1 MLEIEMK
8 FPAPDFAVV
17 VARLSELGAK
27 PGATREEADHY
38 FNAPHRD
45 FAQTDEA
52 LRIRRIGST
61 NRVTFKGPRRPGPD
75 KTRTEI
81 EVPLG
86 DGDEVFADFARLLES
101 LGFRAVAVV
110 TKRRAGYEMHRDG
123 FDMEIC
129 LDDVAGVGR
138 FVELEILASEESLE
152 KARAVLQDVAHA
164 LKLRDSERRSYLE
177 MLLQKPARESFTS

>member
-8 FPAPDFAVV
+8 FPVTDLAAV
-17 VARLSELGAK
+17 VARLVELGAR

-52 LRIRRIGST
+52 LRIRRIGTS
-61 NRVTFKGPRRPGPD
+61 NRVTYKGPRRPGPD
-75 KTRTEI
+75 KTRSEI
-81 EVPLG
+81 EVALG
-86 DGDEVFADFARLLES
+86 DGDETFADFARILTS

-110 TKRRAGYEMHRDG
+110 SKRRAGYELHRDG
-123 FDMEIC
+123 FDMEAC
-129 LDDVAGVGR
+129 LDEVDGVGR
-138 FVELEILASEESLE
+138 FVELEILAPEEALD

-164 LKLRDSERRSYLE
+164 LKLVDSERRSYLE
-177 MLLQKPARESFTS
+177 MLLLASAR

>member
-8 FPAPDFAVV
+8 FPVADFAAVL
-17 VARLSELGAK
+17 ARLPELGAEA
-27 PGATREEADHY
+27 GATREEADHY

-52 LRIRRIGST
+52 LRIRRIGTT
-61 NRVTFKGPRRPGPD
+61 NRVTYKGPRRPGPD

-86 DGDEVFADFARLLES
+86 EGDTAFADFARVLTA
-101 LGFRAVAVV
+101 LGFRSVAVV
-110 TKRRAGYEMHRDG
+110 SKRRAGYHLSRGG

-129 LDDVAGVGR
+129 LDDVADVGR
-138 FVELEILASEESLE
+138 FVEAEILAPEQSLE
-152 KARAVLQDVAHA
+152 PARAVLREVCDR
-164 LKLRDSERRSYLE
+164 LGLRESERRSYLE
-177 MLLQKPARESFTS
+177 MLLAGK